1 MQSLSPKDYGLTSK
15 VKLIQSDDHIGI
27 IIDRKSRIIM
37 KDGFIEQIGS
47 PIEVFNNPVNVFVA
61 TFIGSPPMNIIEC
74 EVIKSKDEVMIKL
87 DNDIMVNFDSE

>member
-37 KDGFIEQIGS
+37 KDGLRILDQVNKIKKNKNHVIRLYTS
-47 PIEVFNNPVNVFVA
+47 APVCSKTKVFLN
-61 TFIGSPPMNIIEC
+61 
-74 EVIKSKDEVMIKL
+74 KH
-87 DNDIMVNFDSE
+87 DILIDSI